1 MARLGGEA
9 TLTSRLLF
17 FFLLSTAVMGGS
29 KTVET
34 RRSVLGNGLGRTPPM
49 GWNSWNH
56 FHCNIN
62 EQLIRETAD
71 ALVHTGLAGL
81 GYRYVNIDDCWGEAN
96 RDYQGNLVAK
106 RSTFPSGIKSLAD
119 YVHAKG
125 LKLGIYSDAGSQT
138 CSRTMPGSLGYE
150 QHDATTF
157 ASWGVDYLKYDNCNN
172 PGTRPRERYAKMSYA
187 LRNSGRNI
195 FFSLCEWGVDN
206 PATWASGI
214 GNSWRTTGDIYDS
227 WGSMTS
233 RADENNRWASYA
245 GPGGWNDPDMLEVGN
260 GGMSTEEYR
269 SHFSIWALVK
279 APLLIGCDVRT
290 ISGDALEILSN
301 SEVIAVNQDY
311 LGVQGKKVF
320 GGGSEE
326 VWAGRLSG
334 GKVAVVLWNRGSSR
348 ATITARWSDIGL
360 SSSTVVSVRDLWAR
374 ATIGSVR
381 GQLAATVAPRA
392 CKMYVLTP
400 R

>member
-1 MARLGGEA
+1 MQ
-9 TLTSRLLF
+9 TLELLPELS
-17 FFLLSTAVMGGS
+17 LLLC
-29 KTVET
+29 
-34 RRSVLGNGLGRTPPM
+34 R
-49 GWNSWNH
+49 H
-56 FHCNIN
+56 
-62 EQLIRETAD
+62 
-71 ALVHTGLAGL
+71 
-81 GYRYVNIDDCWGEAN
+81 
-96 RDYQGNLVAK
+96 
-106 RSTFPSGIKSLAD
+106 
-119 YVHAKG
+119 
-125 LKLGIYSDAGSQT
+125 
-138 CSRTMPGSLGYE
+138 
-150 QHDATTF
+150 
-157 ASWGVDYLKYDNCNN
+157 
-172 PGTRPRERYAKMSYA
+172 RYAKMSYA

-195 FFSLCEWGVDN
+195 FFSLCEWGDDN

-320 GGGSEE
+320 GGGREE

-381 GQLAATVAPRA
+381 GQLAATVAPHA